1 MPFFATLDM
10 HELVVRQIEADDEHY
25 LLDAPLVL
33 FNTLGTALEGEVFL
47 DLSIISQSHVRQ
59 NYVYLKLPKANIFP

>member
-1 MPFFATLDM
+1 
-10 HELVVRQIEADDEHY
+10 LVVRQIEADDEHY

-47 DLSIISQSHVRQ
+47 DLSIISQKPCTT
-59 NYVYLKLPKANIFP
+59 KLCLFKTSEG

>member
-47 DLSIISQSHVRQ
+47 DLSIISQKPCTT
-59 NYVYLKLPKANIFP
+59 KLCLFKTSEG